1 MTRPDIHI
9 TGMPYVPGVAHGVL
23 QRGMSGEPAGHIVM
37 LDAPLPGPF
46 PQPPAGFVVIDGAP
60 LSHAMIP
67 LLGSGVPSVII
78 TREQARRLQEGR
90 VFTLDGTT
98 GRITTAVIASAVA
111 STTDA
116 PATTPAPA
124 SAHLTADGTRVLLRA
139 SARDTHAVHS
149 AVVNGAE
156 SIGLVRSEFLEPGG
170 GRLPDAAFYRT
181 AFRGL
186 CEAAGDLPVTIR
198 LIDIATDKQ
207 PSWLSPEA
215 GVGGVLGRQGVRLYQ
230 EEPIRTLW
238 LAQLEAIDVLAGDY
252 YLRVLLPYV
261 ADRTELDHWVHI
273 LRRHLPPE
281 IPVGAMAETPAA
293 ALQLGEWLDSADFAG
308 IGCNDLM
315 QYLFG
320 ADRDRP
326 EQTRYLDP
334 YAPVLYRFLDTVA
347 VAAPGQLD
355 RVQLCG
361 VLPQLP
367 GILPL
372 LLGLGFRVFSVE
384 ATMLS
389 RLGQVIANT
398 HITDAA
404 ALAVRV
410 CQGQSSGEVR
420 ELLQKEVSDHS
431 G

>member
-1 MTRPDIHI
+1 
-9 TGMPYVPGVAHGVL
+9 
-23 QRGMSGEPAGHIVM
+23 
-37 LDAPLPGPF
+37 
-46 PQPPAGFVVIDGAP
+46 
-60 LSHAMIP
+60 
-67 LLGSGVPSVII
+67 
-78 TREQARRLQEGR
+78 

-98 GRITTAVIASAVA
+98 GRITTAVTASSRA
-111 STTDA
+111 STADA
-116 PATTPAPA
+116 PATMPAPA
-124 SAHLTADGTRVLLRA
+124 SAHLTVDGTRVLLRS
-139 SARDTHAVHS
+139 SARDRHAAHS

-170 GRLPDAAFYRT
+170 GRLPDTAFYRS

-186 CEAAGDLPVTIR
+186 CEAAGGLPVTIR

-215 GVGGVLGRQGVRLYQ
+215 GIDGVLGRQGVRLYQ
-230 EEPIRTLW
+230 EEPVRTLW
-238 LAQLEAIDVLAGDY
+238 LAQLEAIDALAGDY
-252 YLRVLLPYV
+252 DLRVLLPYV

-273 LRRHLPPE
+273 LRRHLPQG

-293 ALQLGEWLDSADFAG
+293 ALQLGEWLKTADFVG

-326 EQTRYLDP
+326 EQRRYLDP
-334 YAPVLYRFLDTVA
+334 YAPVLYRFLEA
-347 VAAPGQLD
+347 VAATVPGQLN

-367 GILPL
+367 GILPV

-384 ATMLS
+384 ATLLC

-398 HITDAA
+398 DITDAG
-404 ALAVRV
+404 ALAVRI
-410 CQGQSSGEVR
+410 CEGQSSGEVR
-420 ELLQKEVSDHS
+420 ELLERKMSDNS